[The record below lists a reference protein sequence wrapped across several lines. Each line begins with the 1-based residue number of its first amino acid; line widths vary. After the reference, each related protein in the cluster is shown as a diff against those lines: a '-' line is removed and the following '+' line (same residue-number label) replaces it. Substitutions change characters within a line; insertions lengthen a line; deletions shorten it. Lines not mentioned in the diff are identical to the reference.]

1 MSSTQ
6 TKAGKPFLRALK
18 LAYKLHQAGAAEST
32 TLSFLSAAKFVPADK
47 LPSAAAPCDVII
59 AEVYN
64 NIPQQHF
71 TDLDQ
76 FTAEQLAAQLGYD
89 VKEAS

>member
-1 MSSTQ
+1 MSSTE

-32 TLSFLSAAKFVPADK
+32 TLRFLSAAQFVPADK

-64 NIPQQHF
+64 NLPDDYF
-71 TDLDQ
+71 TDIDRA
-76 FTAEQLAAQLGYD
+76 TAEQLAEQLGYD
-89 VKEAS
+89 VKEAP

>member
-6 TKAGKPFLRALK
+6 KPAGKPFLRVLK
-18 LAYKLHQAGAAEST
+18 LAYKLHQAGAAEAT
-32 TLSFLSAAKFVPADK
+32 TLRFLSAAQLVPADK
-47 LPSAAAPCDVII
+47 LPSAAAPCDVIV

-64 NIPQQHF
+64 NIPQQYF

-76 FTAEQLAAQLGYD
+76 CTAEQLAAQLGYE
-89 VKEAS
+89 VQEAS

>member
-6 TKAGKPFLRALK
+6 KPAGKPFLRVLK
-18 LAYKLHQAGAAEST
+18 LAYKLHQAGASEGT
-32 TLSFLSAAKFVPADK
+32 TLRFLRAAQFVPADK

-64 NIPQQHF
+64 NLPPAHF
-71 TDLDQ
+71 SSLDQ
-76 FTAEQLAAQLGYD
+76 TTAEQLAAQLGYE
-89 VKEAS
+89 VQEAS